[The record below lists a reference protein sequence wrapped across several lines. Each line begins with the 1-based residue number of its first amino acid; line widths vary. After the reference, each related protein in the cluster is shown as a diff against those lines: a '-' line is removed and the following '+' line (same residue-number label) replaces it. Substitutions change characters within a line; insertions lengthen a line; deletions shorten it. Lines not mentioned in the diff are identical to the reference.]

1 LNDKILNFLGLCRR
15 AGKLTVGNDAV
26 VDEIKNNKAKLVI
39 VSVDISSNTEKKLKK
54 ACEYSGV
61 ECLKLN
67 RSRDELSAALG
78 KFCVVIAVL
87 DDGFAKKLVQLIK
100 SENQE
105 VTVYDKI

>member
-1 LNDKILNFLGLCRR
+1 MNDKILNFLGLCRR

-54 ACEYSGV
+54 ACGYANV

-67 RSRDELSAALG
+67 RSRDELSTSLG

-87 DDGFAKKLVQLIK
+87 DDGFAKKLTQLIK
-100 SENQE
+100 IENQE